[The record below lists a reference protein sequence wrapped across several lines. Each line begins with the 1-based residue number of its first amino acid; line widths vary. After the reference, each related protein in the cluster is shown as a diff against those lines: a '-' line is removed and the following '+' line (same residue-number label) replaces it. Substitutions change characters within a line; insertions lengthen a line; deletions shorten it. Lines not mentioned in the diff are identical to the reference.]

1 MPVNDGALAAAI
13 AASAANTH
21 PWMQAQHRQV
31 LEYFEHRQAFSPAT
45 SIPLAAFDV
54 ELEEVLYDMIDDGLV
69 EVVATD
75 RCYLDRQTL
84 LQRVQDDERS
94 AERLNRVLLRYVV
107 PVLVIVLIAVGVAL
121 AL

>member
-1 MPVNDGALAAAI
+1 MNNGALAAAI
-13 AASAANTH
+13 AASTATVHAGL
-21 PWMQAQHRQV
+21 QAQHRQV
-31 LEYFEHRQAFSPAT
+31 LEYFAQRQAFSPAS

-54 ELEEVLYDMIDDGLV
+54 ELEEVLYDLIDDGLV

-84 LQRVQDDERS
+84 VERMQADERS
-94 AERLNRVLLRYVV
+94 AERFNRVLLRYVV
-107 PVLVIVLIAVGVAL
+107 PVLVIVLIAVCVAL

>member
-1 MPVNDGALAAAI
+1 MNDGVLAAAI
-13 AASAANTH
+13 AASAANNH

-31 LEYFEHRQAFSPAT
+31 LEYFEQRQAFSPTT

-69 EVVATD
+69 EVVGTD

-84 LQRVQDDERS
+84 LQRVQDDDRS

-107 PVLVIVLIAVGVAL
+107 PVLVIVLIAVGAAL